1 MDAPATAQHPV
12 VNILGDRV
20 ALGPIHRHH
29 LPLLYRW
36 LNDFEVAYTLSQM
49 RPLTIE
55 FLEESY
61 DRSSK
66 ATDRVQF
73 TIYERTTMRP
83 IGGIN
88 LHDISGRAATL
99 AIVIGET
106 DCWDK
111 GYGTEA
117 TRLVLDYGFN
127 TLGLHNIMLTVH
139 GFNQRGVRAYLR
151 AGFREIGRRR
161 EVIHRDGR
169 LHDLIYMDCLAKE
182 FQSPIL
188 KPRSSAHAG
197 DPSEGSAKPP
207 KPAADGAAD

>member
-1 MDAPATAQHPV
+1 MDAPATTQQPV
-12 VNILGDRV
+12 VNMLGDKV
-20 ALGPIHRHH
+20 ALGPIDRQH
-29 LPLLYRW
+29 LPLLFQW

-55 FLEESY
+55 SLENSY
-61 DRSSK
+61 DSSSK
-66 ATDRVQF
+66 AADRVQF
-73 TIYERTTMRP
+73 AMYERSTMRP

-99 AIVIGET
+99 AIVIGEK
-106 DCWDK
+106 DCWGK

-139 GFNQRGVRAYLR
+139 GFNQRGILAYLR

-169 LHDLIYMDCLAKE
+169 LHDLIYMDCLAEE
-182 FQSPIL
+182 FRGSILQQRTTAQTAGSPEESV
-188 KPRSSAHAG
+188 P
-197 DPSEGSAKPP
+197 PSN
-207 KPAADGAAD
+207 PAMDGAAD